1 MCFAR
6 EFSKTIAFEVFV
18 SEVFDVTSLILF
30 NPKTVQDVTSP
41 EFLLFQLFYK
51 YDAEYDQSKL
61 VIHILAFSIVRKRSL
76 QRLCF
81 YTCMSFCSQ
90 GWGVPRIIPRGEVGG
105 LVSWV
110 SRQSARG
117 RGCPGLGGVSRP
129 RPRGVSQHAL
139 RQPPSRRLLL
149 RTVRILL

>member
-18 SEVFDVTSLILF
+18 SEMFDVTSLILF

-51 YDAEYDQSKL
+51 YDAEYYQSKL
-61 VIHILAFSIVRKRSL
+61 VIHILTFSTVRKRSL

-81 YTCMSFCSQ
+81 YTC
-90 GWGVPRIIPRGEVGG
+90 
-105 LVSWV
+105 LASWV
-110 SRQSARG
+110 SRPRARG
-117 RGCPGLGGVSRP
+117 RGCPGLGGGVSRP